1 MAVVKANLPN
11 LEAFLARWQRSK
23 WISPLMIQISI
34 SSDADEFQN
43 TKLYVPN
50 INDFYGVGESM
61 PDEMR
66 LKITQCW
73 SHAKPN

>member
-1 MAVVKANLPN
+1 
-11 LEAFLARWQRSK
+11 
-23 WISPLMIQISI
+23 MIQISI

-50 INDFYGVGESM
+50 INDFYSVGQSM

-66 LKITQCW
+66 LKIIQYW
-73 SHAKPN
+73 SHAKSN